1 MSVARMRQFLLGLYH
16 DLPNVLFTGSFV
28 LGSITGYLPLVWVS
42 LGLIFNGLIVSAI
55 QQGFGIVFSTD
66 NTQIFLPENAAC
78 NILST
83 GHPNTGGK
91 TIIAPSAWLASAV
104 FFSTFIIY
112 NSVML
117 AMMPV
122 AKGANQDKADIRQAF
137 TLTTIVIGVVFL
149 LLLLMRG
156 FSGCESYVGGA
167 LGVLIGAGLSI
178 GFWNILNACG
188 GAARVGMVPDIL
200 QVVNSMAPPGED
212 NVPVVCSA

>member
-1 MSVARMRQFLLGLYH
+1 VRLRQFLLGLYH

-42 LGLIFNGLIVSAI
+42 MGLILNGLIVSAV
-55 QQGFGIVFSTD
+55 QQGLVFVWPTWNQIVV
-66 NTQIFLPENAAC
+66 PENGAC
-78 NILST
+78 QILST
-83 GHPNTGGK
+83 GKVGAGET

-104 FFSTFIIY
+104 FFATFIIY

-122 AKGANQDKADIRQAF
+122 AKGASQEKADIRQAF
-137 TLTTIVIGVVFL
+137 TLTTIIIGVVFF

-156 FSGCESYVGGA
+156 FSGCESYLGGS

-200 QVVNSMAPPGED
+200 QVVNSMAPPGEET
-212 NVPVVCSA
+212 VPVVCAA

>member
-1 MSVARMRQFLLGLYH
+1 MRQFLLGLYH

-42 LGLIFNGLIVSAI
+42 MGLILNGLIVSAV
-55 QQGFGIVFSTD
+55 QQGLVFALPTWNQIVVPS
-66 NTQIFLPENAAC
+66 NAAC
-78 NILST
+78 QILNT
-83 GHPNTGGK
+83 GTPNTGGT

-104 FFSTFIIY
+104 FFSSFIIY

-122 AKGANQDKADIRQAF
+122 AKGASQEKADIRQAF
-137 TLTTIVIGVVFL
+137 TLTTIVIGVVFF

-156 FSGCESYVGGA
+156 FSGCESYLGGA

-212 NVPVVCSA
+212 TVPVVCSA